1 MVFSASVRL
10 WQLPNAALLVAM
22 VLWGVLRYPHLPHRI
37 PQHFGVD
44 GVDAWTDRS
53 IGSAF
58 GPVFVFIGATVLL
71 TACAELTLRVTPQS
85 ELPDDATAPFAP
97 APARSSL
104 NRPRTR
110 ASALSIARTLLVL
123 NTCTGI
129 SLAIGCGVLWRS
141 APEQHVSGWL
151 FTAMIV
157 PILVGTALTIVSA
170 VRDRKSPAG

>member
-1 MVFSASVRL
+1 MVFSAPVRL

-22 VLWGVLRYPHLPHRI
+22 SLWGIVRYPQLPHRI

-44 GVDAWTDRS
+44 GVDAWTNRS

-97 APARSSL
+97 ALARASL

-110 ASALSIARTLLVL
+110 ASALWIARALLVL

-141 APEQHVSGWL
+141 TPEQQVPRWL
-151 FTAMIV
+151 FTTMIV
-157 PILVGTALTIVSA
+157 PLLIGTALTVASA
-170 VRDRKSPAG
+170 VRDRKSPAS